1 VDKEKLVKLWKSSA
15 LCNTDIGIFR
25 DSSTMR
31 DKVLSTI
38 WLISLKQLFTYLHG
52 RNCLGAGLRS
62 PSALVAFADLDKL
75 ECLQSG

>member
-1 VDKEKLVKLWKSSA
+1 
-15 LCNTDIGIFR
+15 
-25 DSSTMR
+25 MR